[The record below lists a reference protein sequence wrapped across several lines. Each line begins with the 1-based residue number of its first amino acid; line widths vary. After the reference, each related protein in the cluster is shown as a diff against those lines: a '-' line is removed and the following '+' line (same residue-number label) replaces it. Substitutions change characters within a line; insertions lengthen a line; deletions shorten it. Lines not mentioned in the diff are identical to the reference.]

1 MSKGYVLG
9 ERSLD
14 RLVGIDPK
22 LVAVIK
28 RAIEI
33 TEVDFTIVEGVRTLA
48 RQRQLVA
55 SGASQTLSSKHIT
68 GDAVDLGAWIDG
80 TISWDEKYYYDI
92 ADSMRIAAMELGVAV
107 RWGGCWLGDIRHFT
121 SSKEALDKYKSV
133 RKSQGR
139 KVFLDLVH
147 FELLD

>member
-1 MSKGYVLG
+1 MSYKLG
-9 ERSLD
+9 NRSLG
-14 RLVGIDPK
+14 RLVGVKSD
-22 LVAVIK
+22 LVRVVK

-33 TEVDFTIVEGVRTLA
+33 TEVDFTVVEGVRTLA
-48 RQRQLVA
+48 TQKLYLKRGVT
-55 SGASQTLSSKHIT
+55 QTLSSKHIT

>member
-9 ERSLD
+9 KRSLD
-14 RLVGIDPK
+14 RLVGVDPK

-68 GDAVDLGAWIDG
+68 GDAVDLGAFIEG
-80 TISWDEKYYYDI
+80 SVSWAEKYYYEI
-92 ADSMRIAAMELGVAV
+92 ADSMRIAALELGVSI
-107 RWGGCWLGDIRHFT
+107 RWGGCWLGDLRNYK
-121 SSKEALDKYKSV
+121 SAQDALDKYKSV